1 MQISS
6 DKILNKMA
14 NEVAKAKSS
23 EGQKSKE
30 HLLVVR
36 ALCDLLLDE
45 QVESHTYREP
55 QVQSQIIGSQPTT
68 TFQPV
73 IPVSGEPVYIKE
85 DDANGNSLLDF

>member
-14 NEVAKAKSS
+14 SEIAKAKGSDS
-23 EGQKSKE
+23 HKAKE

-36 ALCDLLLDE
+36 ALCDLLLEE
-45 QVESHTYREP
+45 QPEASAYVEPTLRTNVVAP
-55 QVQSQIIGSQPTT
+55 QMPVQPMAS
-68 TFQPV
+68 F
-73 IPVSGEPVYIKE
+73 SGEPVYVKE

>member
-14 NEVAKAKSS
+14 SEIAKAKGS
-23 EGQKSKE
+23 ESHKAKE

-36 ALCDLLLDE
+36 ALCDLLLEE
-45 QVESHTYREP
+45 QTEASVYVEPKLQAHVIAP
-55 QVQSQIIGSQPTT
+55 QMPVQPIAS
-68 TFQPV
+68 F
-73 IPVSGEPVYIKE
+73 SGEPVYVKE

>member
-1 MQISS
+1 MQVSS

-14 NEVAKAKSS
+14 SEIAKAKSS

-45 QVESHTYREP
+45 QVEPSTYREP
-55 QVQSQIIGSQPTT
+55 QVQSQIIGSQPITT
-68 TFQPV
+68 VQPV
-73 IPVSGEPVYIKE
+73 MPVSGEPVYIKE
-85 DDANGNSLLDF
+85 EGANGNSLFDF

>member
-1 MQISS
+1 MQVSS

-14 NEVAKAKSS
+14 NEIAKAKSS
-23 EGQKSKE
+23 EGQQSKE

-45 QVESHTYREP
+45 QVELSTYREP
-55 QVQSQIIGSQPTT
+55 QVQTQVIGSQPMT

-73 IPVSGEPVYIKE
+73 MPVSGEKVYIKE
-85 DDANGNSLLDF
+85 KDANGKSLFDF

>member
-14 NEVAKAKSS
+14 GEIAKAKGSDS
-23 EGQKSKE
+23 HKAKE

-45 QVESHTYREP
+45 QTGASVYVEPTLKANVVAP
-55 QVQSQIIGSQPTT
+55 QMPIQPIAS
-68 TFQPV
+68 F
-73 IPVSGEPVYIKE
+73 SGEPVYVKE